1 MNKIAIFASGTGS
14 NAVNLAHYFSKNK
27 NIEIALLIS
36 NKTDAPVIAK
46 MRDLNI
52 PVKVVTNKEFNDSSL
67 ILALLQEYN
76 ISFIVLA
83 GFLRIVP
90 TPIIKAYE
98 NRIINIHPSLLP
110 KYGGKGMYGMKVHE
124 AVVASGDNKSGITI
138 HFINDHY
145 DEGEIIFQAVC
156 NVLPTDSPEIVAQK
170 VHALEYEY
178 YPKITEKIVLSIKS

>member
-14 NAVNLAHYFSKNK
+14 NAVNLVHYFSKNK

>member
-46 MRDLNI
+46 MRELNI
-52 PVKVVTNKEFNDSSL
+52 PVKVVTNKEFNDSSH
-67 ILALLQEYN
+67 ILSLLQEYD

-124 AVVASGDNKSGITI
+124 AVVASGDDKSGITI

-178 YPKITEKIVLSIKS
+178 YPKITEKIVLSIKN

>member
-1 MNKIAIFASGTGS
+1 MNKIAILASGTGS
-14 NAVNLAHYFSKNK
+14 NAVNLVQYFSKKK

-36 NKTDAPVIAK
+36 NKKDAPVITK

-52 PVKVVTNKEFNDSSL
+52 PVKVITNEEFDNSSYML
-67 ILALLQEYN
+67 SLLHEYN

-90 TPIIKAYE
+90 SPIIKAYE

-124 AVVASGDNKSGITI
+124 AVVASGDDKSGITI
-138 HFINDHY
+138 HYINDRY
-145 DEGEIIFQAVC
+145 DEGEIIFQAFCDVS
-156 NVLPTDSPEIVAQK
+156 PTDSPEVVAQK

-178 YPKITEKIVLSIKS
+178 YPKVTEKIILAIKN